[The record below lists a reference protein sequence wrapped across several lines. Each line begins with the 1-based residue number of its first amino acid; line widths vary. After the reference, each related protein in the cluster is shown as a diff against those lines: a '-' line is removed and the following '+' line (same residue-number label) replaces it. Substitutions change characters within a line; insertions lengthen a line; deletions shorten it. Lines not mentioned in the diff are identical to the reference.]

1 MKGHS
6 QMDSKSVVGTW
17 KLISAKADSA
27 KGDTIYPYG
36 ENPFGMLMYETKGY
50 MSVLIMRIGRSKFDS
65 GDPFAGTTD
74 EIKEAFEGFD
84 AYCGTY
90 EVNGEKETITHH
102 IRGCRFPNWEGT
114 EQVRYFELS
123 ENRLI
128 LKTPPI
134 PSLETEWVVSL
145 TWELKN

>member
-1 MKGHS
+1 
-6 QMDSKSVVGTW
+6 MDSKSVVGTW
-17 KLISAKADSA
+17 QLMSAKADSA
-27 KGDTIYPYG
+27 KGDTMYPYG
-36 ENPFGMLMYETKGY
+36 EDPFGMLIYEAKGN

-65 GDPFAGTTD
+65 GDPFAGTRD

-90 EVNGEKETITHH
+90 EVNGEIETITHH

-114 EQVRYFELS
+114 DQIRYLKLS
-123 ENRLI
+123 NNRLI

-145 TWELKN
+145 TWELKT

>member
-1 MKGHS
+1 
-6 QMDSKSVVGTW
+6 MDSKSVVGRW
-17 KLISAKADSA
+17 KLVSAKADSV

-65 GDPFAGTTD
+65 GDPLAGTPD

-102 IRGCRFPNWEGT
+102 IKGCRFPN
-114 EQVRYFELS
+114 
-123 ENRLI
+123 
-128 LKTPPI
+128 
-134 PSLETEWVVSL
+134 
-145 TWELKN
+145 